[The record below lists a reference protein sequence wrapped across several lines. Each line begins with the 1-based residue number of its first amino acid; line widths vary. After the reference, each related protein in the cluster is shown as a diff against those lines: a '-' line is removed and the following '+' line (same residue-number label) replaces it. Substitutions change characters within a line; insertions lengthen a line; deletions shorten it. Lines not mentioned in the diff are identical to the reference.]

1 MAETIKGLNIKLGLD
16 TTELEQNLK
25 NITKELREEQKDLK
39 SINNALKF
47 DSGNLDLW
55 QEKQDKLNSILET
68 TKKRLEAQNAKL
80 EEAKKAVQIGAISE
94 QEFNS
99 LKRLVFS
106 ALR

>member
-55 QEKQDKLNSILET
+55 KEKQDKLNSILET

-80 EEAKKAVQIGAISE
+80 DEAKKAVQIGAISE
-94 QEFNS
+94 EEFNS
-99 LKRLVFS
+99 LKRSVQYT
-106 ALR
+106 